1 MKQYMLILTIYS
13 VSITNTYIATARHGV
28 RPGHVIIKSP
38 KNDQINTTQTCILV
52 SMRPL
57 RLRSHS
63 LFPKHSY
70 SNIFQSHQVWSI
82 FIKLSKKGF
91 GSTVGGGGGGGRV
104 SVSWITDGSRRP
116 RSPGILSSDGCSHT
130 VGRTSETRET

>member
-82 FIKLSKKGF
+82 FIKLSKKGC
-91 GSTVGGGGGGGRV
+91 GSTVDGGGGGRV
-104 SVSWITDGSRRP
+104 SESWITDGSRRP

-130 VGRTSETRET
+130 VGRTSETRAT

>member
-82 FIKLSKKGF
+82 FIKLSKKVC
-91 GSTVGGGGGGGRV
+91 GSTVGGGGRV
-104 SVSWITDGSRRP
+104 SVSWITDGSRLP
-116 RSPGILSSDGCSHT
+116 RILGNPSSVDCSHT
-130 VGRTSETRET
+130 VGRTSETRAT